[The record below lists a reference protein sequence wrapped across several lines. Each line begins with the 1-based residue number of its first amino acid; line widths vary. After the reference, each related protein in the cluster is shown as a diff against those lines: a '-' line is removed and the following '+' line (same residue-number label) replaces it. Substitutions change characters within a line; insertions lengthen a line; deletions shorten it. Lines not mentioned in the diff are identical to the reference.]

1 MYLLNHQN
9 LDIEQAKE
17 VSYYSEYCQQVLFT
31 RHSNERMLYISRV
44 TLTMFVGVVI
54 LHIQRSGT
62 TPTNIV
68 RVFLTSYIY
77 FLVVYML
84 LTFSRTYILNSI
96 GHFLDLALP
105 DLYSLYSLASLVR
118 LLAV

>member
-9 LDIEQAKE
+9 LDVEQAKE
-17 VSYYSEYCQQVLFT
+17 VSYYLEYCQQVLFT
-31 RHSNERMLYISRV
+31 RHFNERMLYISQG
-44 TLTMFVGVVI
+44 TLAMFVGVVK
-54 LHIQRSGT
+54 LHNQRSGT

-68 RVFLTSYIY
+68 RVSLTSYIY

-84 LTFSRTYILNSI
+84 LTFSHTYILNSI